1 MSKRLNKVIL
11 VASAM
16 MLLAGCDIEAK
27 PSYDKD
33 YLLSGETVDGKKVED
48 VTNNLRTIVYDKLY
62 ENGSINS
69 AVLDEVLYTLAEQEI
84 GNYQELK
91 KSTKAEDVKLVTDIK
106 GRMNEKLY
114 AAITTGTY
122 DSFRNQFN
130 EQLFVATIQQNLTYS
145 ISTSTTSSDYTTDY
159 VFLKDSIDHL
169 YAGGADRDGKAYTAD
184 TRVPNVGKY
193 VLKCDYTRYMEDTYL
208 PEVYRELLIEK
219 YVKQEEADSF
229 GKSAGRKIKYV
240 AIAENDNHPEAASSL
255 IKTYV
260 KNYITA
266 NKTIDLTLLER
277 AWKGIDIESYE
288 DKDEIYA
295 LLKDAH
301 IKDADA
307 GYDYTLYGDVKT
319 DYNKIT
325 ADELTTNSTVENEF
339 TNNGAYSKE
348 TGLKLKENKI
358 RKEEYSKDG
367 WFAKSNDTTSLPSS
381 ISSRLFDIAV
391 ANNIH
396 SNLKEAVADGANKY
410 VKNVNGNYYLK
421 PESPEHVADENMDCV
436 IYDKSSKTYYIVIV
450 EEAVNI
456 RKLTS
461 SKDSTQ
467 YTDDMYNEIIDEM
480 AEKYA
485 ARETYK
491 TKALCH
497 YLEEANIQFH
507 DSAVYDYF
515 KTTYPDVWDED
526 SDK

>member
-184 TRVPNVGKY
+184 TRVPNEGKY

-208 PEVYRELLIEK
+208 PEVYR
-219 YVKQEEADSF
+219 
-229 GKSAGRKIKYV
+229 
-240 AIAENDNHPEAASSL
+240 
-255 IKTYV
+255 
-260 KNYITA
+260 
-266 NKTIDLTLLER
+266 
-277 AWKGIDIESYE
+277 
-288 DKDEIYA
+288 
-295 LLKDAH
+295 
-301 IKDADA
+301 
-307 GYDYTLYGDVKT
+307 
-319 DYNKIT
+319 
-325 ADELTTNSTVENEF
+325 
-339 TNNGAYSKE
+339 
-348 TGLKLKENKI
+348 
-358 RKEEYSKDG
+358 
-367 WFAKSNDTTSLPSS
+367 
-381 ISSRLFDIAV
+381 
-391 ANNIH
+391 
-396 SNLKEAVADGANKY
+396 
-410 VKNVNGNYYLK
+410 
-421 PESPEHVADENMDCV
+421 
-436 IYDKSSKTYYIVIV
+436 
-450 EEAVNI
+450 
-456 RKLTS
+456 
-461 SKDSTQ
+461 
-467 YTDDMYNEIIDEM
+467 
-480 AEKYA
+480 
-485 ARETYK
+485 
-491 TKALCH
+491 
-497 YLEEANIQFH
+497 
-507 DSAVYDYF
+507 
-515 KTTYPDVWDED
+515 
-526 SDK
+526 